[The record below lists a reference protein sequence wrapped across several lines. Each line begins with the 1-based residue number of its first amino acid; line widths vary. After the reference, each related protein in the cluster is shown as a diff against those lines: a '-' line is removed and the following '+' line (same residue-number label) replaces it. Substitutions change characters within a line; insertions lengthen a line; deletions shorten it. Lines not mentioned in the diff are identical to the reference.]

1 MNIPDIKILKPSQC
15 REIVIKK
22 NYPEFYEYIDKKYQG
37 KDITFSEKLYWYYNN
52 INTMP
57 VCHNCKKSVKF
68 INSNI
73 GYAQYCCKSCANK
86 DIAKIEKTKQ
96 ICIEKYGGIAPIC
109 SEKVKSKMKD
119 TMLDKYGVENCQQNK
134 DISDKTKQ
142 TIINKYGGQGNASQI
157 LKTKYINT
165 CIDRYGA
172 DNASKSETVKAKI
185 SNSKR
190 NSIISSNQNIIEYFE
205 NNNGTCE

>member
-1 MNIPDIKILKPSQC
+1 MNIPDIKSLKPSQC

-37 KDITFSEKLYWYYNN
+37 EDITFSEKLYWYYNN
-52 INTMP
+52 ITTIP
-57 VCHNCKKSVKF
+57 VCHNCGKPVKF

-73 GYAQYCCKSCANK
+73 GYAQYCCKACSNK

-109 SEKVKSKMKD
+109 SEIVKSKMKD

-134 DISDKTKQ
+134 DISNKTKQ

-172 DNASKSETVKAKI
+172 DNAS
-185 SNSKR
+185 
-190 NSIISSNQNIIEYFE
+190 SSMRANQFIL
-205 NNNGTCE
+205 